1 MIHFMESISQCITAA
16 SPCKISLNVILC
28 VCVGGGGWFVSL
40 SECTSISSP
49 TVPTLLQFIIFALGK
64 SLLAWKACT
73 GSHGRTGLALM
84 QMTAAVSFT
93 LGGADRRGNSTDL
106 SGSTAELTA
115 RAAPAINISGNNNHG
130 CLLLPKLSV
139 SMSDLFWRGLLF
151 WQISELTVTAPC
163 LWAASTWTPR
173 LPAKPRWRQQAAAAH
188 SRSNTDVM
196 IHVFAWLSLEHL
208 VFFHKWGRFFD
219 VLVYNRDG

>member
-1 MIHFMESISQCITAA
+1 MSF
-16 SPCKISLNVILC
+16 
-28 VCVGGGGWFVSL
+28 VGRGGWFVSL
-40 SECTSISSP
+40 SECTSISSC

-73 GSHGRTGLALM
+73 GSHGRAGLALM

-106 SGSTAELTA
+106 SGSTAELAA

-130 CLLLPKLSV
+130 CLLPPKLSV

-151 WQISELTVTAPC
+151 WQISALTVTAPC
-163 LWAASTWTPR
+163 LWAASTWTPQMKTTGCSLAQQEQR
-173 LPAKPRWRQQAAAAH
+173 RRNETCLCSAFSGTSYFFSWMRTFLTSLSITELDKYSRQI
-188 SRSNTDVM
+188 VYVV
-196 IHVFAWLSLEHL
+196 ILS
-208 VFFHKWGRFFD
+208 V
-219 VLVYNRDG
+219 